1 MDLYKD
7 FKVLAKQHHLSV
19 GQAVYRLA
27 MIRTYRERSLL
38 RVNPVGKYPRSL
50 NFVAFVE
57 AFPCCV
63 CGTKLRK
70 YKNTKNIVAVRV
82 HEGAV
87 GSDVG
92 SDYTSV
98 PVCRKCLKD
107 PVAVAIV
114 RAHHCAI
121 QNKMFEAYIRASEG
135 T

>member
-7 FKVLAKQHHLSV
+7 FKVLAKQHHMSV

-27 MIRTYRERSLL
+27 MIRTYRERSIF
-38 RVNPVGKYPRSL
+38 RVHPIGKYPLSL
-50 NFVAFVE
+50 NFRAFVE

-63 CGTKLRK
+63 CGTKLRT
-70 YKNTKNIVAVRV
+70 YNNAKNIVAVRV
-82 HEGAV
+82 HEGVV

-92 SDYTSV
+92 SDYSAV
-98 PVCRKCLKD
+98 PLCLKCMKD

-114 RAHHCAI
+114 RGHHCAI
-121 QNKMFEAYIRASEG
+121 QNKLFEAYIRAAEG